1 MTLIRTALLALQ
13 AATVA
18 DPPVTVPFGV
28 GEVFEYS
35 ARYSFFRPGSAWLRV
50 ESIESVRG
58 VPSWHFS
65 FESKVNVAGV
75 FSNTSKLES
84 WTGVGDF
91 ISRRFLK
98 VMEEG
103 KRKKREDFRIHP
115 DSGFFRRGADTA
127 TRAIPDRPIDDVAFF
142 YFVRTTP
149 LVVGKTYEYNTYWR
163 DEKNPVIVKVL
174 KREQMKLPD
183 GSKVQAL
190 MLHPIVDE
198 ANGMFSKKSN
208 ARLWVTDDA
217 RRIPVQI
224 QSSYSFGTVRLVLVK
239 MTLAPGTR

>member
-1 MTLIRTALLALQ
+1 MTLLSIALFAFQ
-13 AATVA
+13 AATIA
-18 DPPVTVPFGV
+18 NPPVKVPFGV

-50 ESIESVRG
+50 EGVEPIRG

-75 FSNTSKLES
+75 FSNKSKLES
-84 WTGVGDF
+84 WTGVSDF

-103 KRKKREDFRIHP
+103 SVRRREDFRIHP
-115 DSGFFRRGADTA
+115 DSGFFRRGADTG
-127 TRAIPDRPIDDVAFF
+127 TKAISDRPIDDVAFF

-149 LVVGKTYEYNTYWR
+149 LAIGKTYEYDMYWR
-163 DEKNPVIVKVL
+163 KAKNPVVVKVL
-174 KREQMKLPD
+174 KREPMRLPD
-183 GSKVQAL
+183 GTKVQAL
-190 MLHPIVDE
+190 LLHPIVDE
-198 ANGMFSKKSN
+198 ENGMFSKKSN

-217 RRIPVQI
+217 RRIPLQI
-224 QSSYSFGTVRLVLVK
+224 QSSYSFGTVKLVLVR